1 MIEDPSRRTSR
12 LAALEAALGER
23 VLVLDG
29 SWGVLI
35 QGRGLT
41 EVDFR
46 GDRFRDWPRDLRGD
60 ADVLNLSNPE
70 FVRGIHREYLEAGA
84 DIAGT
89 NTFTATRISQGDYGL
104 QDFAFEMNEA
114 GARLAR
120 ETADEFEAR
129 DGRPRWI
136 AGAMGPTNRT
146 LSISQDANDPGA
158 RSVTFDEMRESY
170 REAARGLIAGG
181 ADILLIETTF
191 DTLNA
196 KAAAFA
202 VDEVFDEDD
211 VRLPIWI
218 SGTIVDLS
226 GRTLTGQTVEAYWTS
241 MKHARPFAVGF
252 NCSLGSAQLRPYVA
266 ELARIADVPVS
277 AYPNAGLPNEFG
289 GYDETP
295 EYMAEEL
302 SGWARDGLLNI
313 AGSCCGSTPAH
324 TRAIVDAVRGLKPRP
339 VPEHRAVLTLA
350 GLEAM
355 EVGS

>member
-1 MIEDPSRRTSR
+1 MR
-12 LAALEAALGER
+12 ER

-35 QGRGLT
+35 QGRGLV
-41 EVDFR
+41 EADYR
-46 GDRFRDWPRDLRGD
+46 GERFRDWPQDLKGN
-60 ADVLNLSNPE
+60 ADVLNLTHPE

-89 NTFTATRISQGDYGL
+89 NTFTATRVSQADYGL
-104 QDFAFEMNEA
+104 EEFAFEMNEA

-120 ETADEFEAR
+120 QVCDEFEAR
-129 DGRPRWI
+129 DGRPRWV
-136 AGAMGPTNRT
+136 AGAIGPTNRT
-146 LSISQDANDPGA
+146 LSISPDANDPGT
-158 RSVTFDEMRESY
+158 RSITFDEMRASY
-170 REAARGLIAGG
+170 AEAARGLIAGG
-181 ADILLIETTF
+181 ADILLVETTF

-196 KAAAFA
+196 KAAIFA
-202 VDEVFDEDD
+202 IDEVFEEDG
-211 VRLPIWI
+211 VTLPLWV

-241 MKHARPFAVGF
+241 IKHARPFAVGF
-252 NCSLGSAQLRPYVA
+252 NCSLGSEQLRPYVA

-295 EYMAEEL
+295 EFMAEEL
-302 SGWARDGLLNI
+302 SSWTRDGLLNI
-313 AGSCCGSTPAH
+313 VGSCCGSTPAH
-324 TRAIVDAVRGLKPRP
+324 TKALAEGVRGLRPRAIP
-339 VPEHRAVLTLA
+339 THRPVLTLA